1 MERWNNRKRLH
12 RYLGPHHGVS
22 FPGCALPVRHQAGI
36 IAGENVVQNRLAK
49 CLVNACLV
57 REILRHWIR
66 RVEAIIETIFSNPL
80 STVSGL
86 ARRYFQVR

>member
-1 MERWNNRKRLH
+1 MERDYY
-12 RYLGPHHGVS
+12 YLGPHHGVS

-36 IAGENVVQNRLAK
+36 IAGENVVQNSPAK

-57 REILRHWIR
+57 REILRNWIR
-66 RVEAIIETIFSNPL
+66 RVEAIIETIFSNSL
-80 STVSGL
+80 SAVSGF